1 MGRPFGRPFFWRKRM
16 ARRPQIESSDVGMP
30 EDRSVDIGITK
41 PLDDDLIYIAQEGDL
56 KDPRIA
62 AALKEERDMKA
73 FMEQK
78 VKFMIAETDDES
90 APNPVSCGVNGVR
103 RDFWRGR
110 EYTDKRM
117 FIDSL
122 IKVVRKVKTVNFKN
136 AEGVDDTRMEF
147 RSVLAYPLQII
158 DDPAGDLGRRWFRH
172 QQENAF

>member
-1 MGRPFGRPFFWRKRM
+1 MEAEETKRP
-16 ARRPQIESSDVGMP
+16 RRRVQIQSTDVGMP
-30 EDRSVDIGITK
+30 EDRDVDIGIIR
-41 PLDDDLIYIAQEGDL
+41 PLDDDQIYIAQEGDL

-73 FMEQK
+73 FMEQE
-78 VKFMIAETDDES
+78 VKFMIAESNDEN

-117 FIDSL
+117 FVDSL

-136 AEGVDDTRMEF
+136 ADGVDDTRMEV
-147 RSVLAYPLQII
+147 RSVLLHPLQII
-158 DDPAGDLGRRWFRH
+158 DDPAGDLGRRWFKH

>member
-1 MGRPFGRPFFWRKRM
+1 M
-16 ARRPQIESSDVGMP
+16 ARRPQIQSSDVGMP
-30 EDRSVDIGITK
+30 EDREVDIGISK
-41 PLDDDLIYIAQEGDL
+41 PLDDDLIYIAQDGDL
-56 KDPRIA
+56 KDERIA

-78 VKFMIAETDDES
+78 VTFLIAETDDEN
-90 APNPVSCGVNGVR
+90 APNPVSCGVNGVIR
-103 RDFWRGR
+103 AFWRGR

-136 AEGVDDTRMEF
+136 SDGVDDTKMEV
-147 RSVLAYPLQII
+147 RSVLAYPLQIL

>member
-1 MGRPFGRPFFWRKRM
+1 M
-16 ARRPQIESSDVGMP
+16 ARRPQIQSSDVGMP
-30 EDRSVDIGITK
+30 EDREVDIGISK
-41 PLDDDLIYIAQEGDL
+41 PLDDDLIYIAQDGDL
-56 KDPRIA
+56 KDERIA

-78 VKFMIAETDDES
+78 VTFLIAETDDEN
-90 APNPVSCGVNGVR
+90 APNPVSCGVNGVTR
-103 RDFWRGR
+103 TFWRGK

-136 AEGVDDTRMEF
+136 SDGVDDTKMEV
-147 RSVLAYPLQII
+147 RSVLAYPLQIL

>member
-16 ARRPQIESSDVGMP
+16 ARRPQIQSSDVGMP
-30 EDRSVDIGITK
+30 EDRDVDIGITK

-62 AALKEERDMKA
+62 AALKEEKQWKD

-78 VKFMIAETDDES
+78 VKFMIAETDDEN
-90 APNPVSCGVNGVR
+90 APNPVSCGVNGVH

-117 FIDSL
+117 FVDSL

-136 AEGVDDTRMEF
+136 ADGVDDTRMEL

>member
-1 MGRPFGRPFFWRKRM
+1 M
-16 ARRPQIESSDVGMP
+16 ARRPQIQSSDVGMP
-30 EDRSVDIGITK
+30 EDREVDIGISK
-41 PLDDDLIYIAQEGDL
+41 PLDDDLIYIAQDGDL
-56 KDPRIA
+56 KDERIA
-62 AALKEERDMKA
+62 AALQEERDMKA

-78 VKFMIAETDDES
+78 VTFLIAETDDEN
-90 APNPVSCGVNGVR
+90 APNPVSCGVNGVIR
-103 RDFWRGR
+103 TFWRGR

-136 AEGVDDTRMEF
+136 SDGVDDTKMEV
-147 RSVLAYPLQII
+147 RSVLAYPLQIL